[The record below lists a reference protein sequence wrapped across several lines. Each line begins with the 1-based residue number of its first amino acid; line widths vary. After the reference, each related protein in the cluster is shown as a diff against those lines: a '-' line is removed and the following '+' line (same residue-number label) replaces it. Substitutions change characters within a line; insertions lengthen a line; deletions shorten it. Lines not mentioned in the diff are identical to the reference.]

1 MFYIHTVIRQAIYFS
16 SSSFPDLN
24 TNLMQKLV
32 DFVYQLVC
40 FGELL
45 MAKLLRIKLLEKA
58 SILKQKKKQ
67 LLVANYL
74 PSRPIMSTP
83 PCLLDLKSTD
93 IAEQMT
99 LLGKYHK
106 KTLLKKKNYIVI
118 HIVDAQLFFKIEI
131 PEVLIWAR
139 EQNEESSPNL
149 TLFTEHFNKMS
160 YWARTQILVRN

>member
-1 MFYIHTVIRQAIYFS
+1 
-16 SSSFPDLN
+16 
-24 TNLMQKLV
+24 MQKLV

-45 MAKLLRIKLLEKA
+45 MAKLLRIKFLEKA
-58 SILKQKKKQ
+58 LILKQKKKQ

-99 LLGKYHK
+99 LLGIPKNLAEI
-106 KTLLKKKNYIVI
+106 KTNKII

>member
-1 MFYIHTVIRQAIYFS
+1 
-16 SSSFPDLN
+16 
-24 TNLMQKLV
+24 MQKLV

-45 MAKLLRIKLLEKA
+45 MAKLLRVKLLEKA
-58 SILKQKKKQ
+58 SILKQKRKQ

-99 LLGKYHK
+99 LLGTRQENFAEIEQKYNFLNCRC
-106 KTLLKKKNYIVI
+106 TII
-118 HIVDAQLFFKIEI
+118 F
-131 PEVLIWAR
+131 
-139 EQNEESSPNL
+139 
-149 TLFTEHFNKMS
+149 
-160 YWARTQILVRN
+160 